1 MIRTKIII
9 RLREIIHSVLWNF
22 IWWFPSF
29 LAILLLP
36 VGVLFFESIKLVGF
50 AEPRG
55 EQMLMIFSI
64 FYGIGIGTGTLLLVN
79 KAELSAKLLQ
89 KVKWLARFAIIT
101 PFLTLLVLFWI
112 FSRP

>member
-9 RLREIIHSVLWNF
+9 WLRQITPSILWNF
-22 IWWFPSF
+22 VWWFPSF
-29 LAILLLP
+29 LAVVLLP
-36 VGVLFFESIKLVGF
+36 VGLLFFESIKLVGV

-64 FYGIGIGTGTLLLVN
+64 FYGIGVGIATLLLVN
-79 KAELSAKLLQ
+79 KAELSANLLQ
-89 KVKWLARFAIIT
+89 KVKWLARFAIVT
-101 PFLTLLVLFWI
+101 PFLTLLILFWI